1 MSHISESGMVAHFW
15 PTDHL
20 LPAMILLIIPLLT
33 AADLLKAWKVS
44 VVALKATCLSNVRM
58 TQPECDL
65 LKLGFHPICAF
76 H

>member
-33 AADLLKAWKVS
+33 AAESAQS
-44 VVALKATCLSNVRM
+44 MESMVALKPTCLSNVRM
-58 TQPECDL
+58 TQFARDL